1 MEFIKALYID
11 PGTGGM
17 LFTVIFGLFGVVIFA
32 FRTLIMKMKF
42 RTSGNKDTSINNRK
56 IPIVIFA
63 ESKRYFGT
71 FSSRP
76 WMSSRRENKRSHISP
91 VRKMTRYLKRD
102 TNISAANMPEK
113 ATKYSQGLIL
123 LMQRYCYQ
131 LHRALMYSNGKDLKT
146 SDTIFTFHTIRTI

>member
-63 ESKRYFGT
+63 ESKRYWNIFEPLLDE
-71 FSSRP
+71 F
-76 WMSSRRENKRSHISP
+76 EKRKQKITYLTGSEDDP
-91 VRKMTRYLKRD
+91 VFKRGY
-102 TNISAANMPEK
+102 K
-113 ATKYSQGLIL
+113 
-123 LMQRYCYQ
+123 
-131 LHRALMYSNGKDLKT
+131 
-146 SDTIFTFHTIRTI
+146 